1 MVASFSLILV
11 NDNFFAFAF
20 FNNCCGYSST
30 LYSRA
35 SDLHLTVVNS
45 QNLIESNSFTCS
57 STESL
62 NFDYIALGNLILPII
77 ITRQLWRLAHF

>member
-62 NFDYIALGNLILPII
+62 NIDYIALGNLILLTLPPVAII
-77 ITRQLWRLAHF
+77 AYI